1 MPIGKIPEKRLQMTD
16 AYFFLAVLV
25 LIAMAAGLF
34 LIERGTTAAE
44 GILAVQLSGTAGVAI
59 LLLLAAATGVKSL
72 LDVAVVHAL
81 LAAGLMIVFVKVRS
95 GQDPK

>member
-59 LLLLAAATGVKSL
+59 LLILAAATGVKSL